1 MKITIVYDV
10 IYPFI
15 KGGIEKRVW
24 DLATRLVH
32 RGHEVHLYGM
42 KFWEGEDTLIREGV
56 FLHGVCRAQKL
67 YTGGRRSFFQAI
79 FFSIFLL
86 VPLLK
91 QKSDIIDC
99 QQFPLFSCYT
109 SKLVS
114 HIRKIP
120 LVITWYEIWGDY
132 WFDYLGYK
140 GLIGK
145 IIEQNIAFFKC
156 PALCVSLMTANR
168 FRTVFKKPM
177 NTVIPVGIDISHIQL
192 ILHSKEE
199 SDLIFVGRL
208 IREKHVDLLVRA
220 FGILSSEQPEL
231 RLLIIGEG
239 PEQDAIIKIIQE
251 LSLEDRITLKGFQTD
266 HDKVIA
272 WMKSSKVFVNPS
284 TREGF
289 GITALEAL
297 SCGLPVV
304 TVDHPA
310 NAIRDLITEK
320 NGFTCSLSEKDL
332 AGTIRIALQRHA
344 DMKNGC
350 IASAS
355 SFDWENITS
364 DIERYYLSVI
374 ETR

>member
-1 MKITIVYDV
+1 MEL
-10 IYPFI
+10 IY
-15 KGGIEKRVW
+15 R
-24 DLATRLVH
+24 T
-32 RGHEVHLYGM
+32 
-42 KFWEGEDTLIREGV
+42 
-56 FLHGVCRAQKL
+56 
-67 YTGGRRSFFQAI
+67 
-79 FFSIFLL
+79 FS
-86 VPLLK
+86 
-91 QKSDIIDC
+91 
-99 QQFPLFSCYT
+99 
-109 SKLVS
+109 
-114 HIRKIP
+114 
-120 LVITWYEIWGDY
+120 
-132 WFDYLGYK
+132 
-140 GLIGK
+140 
-145 IIEQNIAFFKC
+145 
-156 PALCVSLMTANR
+156 
-168 FRTVFKKPM
+168 
-177 NTVIPVGIDISHIQL
+177 L

-344 DMKNGC
+344 DMKNDC